1 MGIRLSVLDTPDIER
16 IYGAAVEIMGR
27 TGAVIDNLDAVEL
40 LRRAGAQVDDTDRVR
55 IPLSVVEESIT
66 QAPSTVTIYDRVG
79 EPAMVLGGPNSYFG
93 AHVNCPI
100 IVDSLTS
107 EHRQMTLN
115 DLERSVRVV
124 DALPNIDFVTII
136 DTIAGVV
143 SQYADA
149 AAFATT
155 LSNSSKPL
163 TFDLLSLETGRM
175 ICDMATA
182 AVGGH
187 DQLRARPFII
197 VGDSPVSPLYHPA
210 DPVAKIMFVAR
221 RGLPCLYNPMPQG
234 GLTAPSTT
242 AGVLAI
248 TLAEILTGLVISQ
261 LVNPGTPF
269 VCGGVPSV
277 FDMRDATF
285 VYGSP
290 ELFLMCSALTD
301 IVRHYGLPSFGTAG
315 MTNAKRL
322 DLQAATDVSLSTLM
336 AVLSGSNLVH
346 DVGIIDVGAHSLP
359 QIVLA
364 DEIIGM
370 VRHIEKGIEVSEETL
385 ALDVID
391 GIGPKGSFIAEAHTV
406 EHFRKCWYPTIFDH
420 TPVNS
425 ETKEGNIENKIQSRI
440 DDLLARHT
448 PDELPAV
455 ARDTIAS
462 FTHHWTP

>member
-1 MGIRLSVLDTPDIER
+1 MGIRLSVLDTTDIER

-40 LRRAGAQVDDTDRVR
+40 LRCAGARIEDGDRVR
-55 IPLSVVEESIT
+55 IPLSVIEQAIAE
-66 QAPSTVTIYDRVG
+66 APSTITIYDRQG

-100 IVDSLTS
+100 IVDSLTG
-107 EHRQMTLN
+107 EHRQMTLD
-115 DLERSVRVV
+115 DLKTAVRVV
-124 DALPNIDFVTII
+124 DALPNIDFMTVI
-136 DTIAGVV
+136 DTVAGVV
-143 SQYADA
+143 PKYADA
-149 AAFATT
+149 ATFATALT
-155 LSNSSKPL
+155 NSSKPMN
-163 TFDLLSLETGRM
+163 FDLLSLETGSM
-175 ICDMATA
+175 IFDMAAA

-187 DQLRARPFII
+187 DQLRARPFFV

-210 DPVAKIMFVAR
+210 DPVAKIMFVAG

-234 GLTAPSTT
+234 GLTAPITT
-242 AGVLAI
+242 AGILAI

-269 VCGGVPSV
+269 ICGGVPSV

-301 IVRHYGLPSFGTAG
+301 IVRHYGLASFGTAG
-315 MTNAKRL
+315 MTNAK
-322 DLQAATDVSLSTLM
+322 
-336 AVLSGSNLVH
+336 VLSGSNMVH

-391 GIGPKGSFIAEAHTV
+391 GIGPKGIFIAEEHTV
-406 EHFRKCWYPTIFDH
+406 EHFRECWYPAIFDH

-425 ETKEGNIENKIQSRI
+425 ERKQGNIENKIQSRI
-440 DDLLARHT
+440 DELLARPI
-448 PDELPAV
+448 PDELPAA
-455 ARDTIAS
+455 ARETIAS
-462 FTHHWTP
+462 LTHHWTL

>member
-1 MGIRLSVLDTPDIER
+1 MGIRLSVLDTTDIER

-27 TGAVIDNLDAVEL
+27 TGAVIENRDAVEL
-40 LRRAGAQVDDTDRVR
+40 LGGAGAQIEGGNRVR
-55 IPLSVVEESIT
+55 ISPHLIEDALK
-66 QAPSTVTIYDRVG
+66 QAPSRVTVYDRQG
-79 EPAMVLGGPNSYFG
+79 EPAMVLGGSNSYFG

-100 IVDSLTS
+100 IVDSHTG
-107 EHRQMTLN
+107 EHRQMTLD
-115 DLERSVRVV
+115 DLETAVRVV
-124 DALPNIDFVTII
+124 DALPNIDFMTVI
-136 DTIAGVV
+136 DTVAGVV
-143 SQYADA
+143 PQYADA
-149 AAFATT
+149 ATFAIA
-155 LSNSSKPL
+155 LANSSKPMN
-163 TFDLLSLETGRM
+163 FDLLSLETGSM
-175 ICDMATA
+175 IFDMAAA

-187 DQLRARPFII
+187 DQLRAKPFFV

-210 DPVAKIMFVAR
+210 DPVAKIMFVAG

-234 GLTAPSTT
+234 GLTAPITT

-248 TLAEILTGLVISQ
+248 TLAEILTGLVICQ

-269 VCGGVPSV
+269 ICGGVPSV

-290 ELFLMCSALTD
+290 ELFLMCSGLTD
-301 IVRHYGLPSFGTAG
+301 IVRHYRLPSFGTAG
-315 MTNAKRL
+315 MTNAKTL

-336 AVLSGSNLVH
+336 AVLSGSNMVH

-391 GIGPKGSFIAEAHTV
+391 GIGPKGIFIAEEHTV
-406 EHFRKCWYPTIFDH
+406 EHFRECWYPAIFDH

-425 ETKEGNIENKIQSRI
+425 ERKQGNIENKIQSRI
-440 DDLLARHT
+440 DELLARPI
-448 PDELPAV
+448 PDELPAA
-455 ARDTIAS
+455 ARETIAS
-462 FTHHWTP
+462 LTHHWTL

>member
-1 MGIRLSVLDTPDIER
+1 MAALQILGHFVDGHEDSVVPGVEDVPSRLPEPFTP
-16 IYGAAVEIMGR
+16 
-27 TGAVIDNLDAVEL
+27 
-40 LRRAGAQVDDTDRVR
+40 LRRHLGRKVLVT
-55 IPLSVVEESIT
+55 VER
-66 QAPSTVTIYDRVG
+66 QQNAVPAP
-79 EPAMVLGGPNSYFG
+79 
-93 AHVNCPI
+93 
-100 IVDSLTS
+100 
-107 EHRQMTLN
+107 
-115 DLERSVRVV
+115 
-124 DALPNIDFVTII
+124 
-136 DTIAGVV
+136 
-143 SQYADA
+143 
-149 AAFATT
+149 
-155 LSNSSKPL
+155 
-163 TFDLLSLETGRM
+163 
-175 ICDMATA
+175 
-182 AVGGH
+182 
-187 DQLRARPFII
+187 ARPFFV

-210 DPVAKIMFVAR
+210 DPVAKIMFVAGL
-221 RGLPCLYNPMPQG
+221 GLPCLYNPMPQG
-234 GLTAPSTT
+234 GLTAPVTT
-242 AGVLAI
+242 AGVLAV

-301 IVRHYGLPSFGTAG
+301 IVRHYRLPSFGTAG
-315 MTNAKRL
+315 MTNAKAL

-391 GIGPKGSFIAEAHTV
+391 GIGPKGIFIAEAHTV
-406 EHFRKCWYPTIFDH
+406 EHFRGCWYPTVFDH

-425 ETKEGNIENKIQSRI
+425 ERKDGSIENRIQSRI
-440 DDLLARHT
+440 DELLAQHT
-448 PDELPAV
+448 PDELSA
-455 ARDTIAS
+455 AAQETIAS
-462 FTHHWTP
+462 FTHHWSP